1 MVVVP
6 GMISRD
12 AAEPWGE
19 PPHLT
24 EALVPPGSTVRT
36 GATAALVRAGLAST
50 LHRIRRGEGALLAV
64 NFSLVASIG
73 HAPVV
78 AGTLVSLLAIA
89 LMYAFNDLWDAPTD
103 ASNPKKDRTVVAT
116 YLAYRR
122 AAALAI
128 LVLHVLTI
136 GLSLALLGTAS
147 TTALV
152 GTMVVNVVYS
162 TRLKGVPTVD
172 VIVCGL
178 WGAFYAAIVDPS
190 AALMTLVGLMTAVC
204 HLYQTLDD
212 REPDAANGIMTTAVR
227 SAALS
232 RNVLVVLSALLFLAL
247 RPVLG
252 TTAALSAFIP
262 LAIFFAC
269 DSPRIGWL
277 LTKAYFG
284 VMWLSVLEITRA
296 AG

>member
-1 MVVVP
+1 
-6 GMISRD
+6 MISRD

-19 PPHLT
+19 PPHLA
-24 EALVPPGSTVRT
+24 EVLAPPTSAVSPARSRA
-36 GATAALVRAGLAST
+36 ATALLRAGAAST
-50 LHRIRRGEGALLAV
+50 LHRVRRGEGALLAV
-64 NFSLVASIG
+64 NLSLVAYLG
-73 HAPVV
+73 HPHAL
-78 AGTLVSLLAIA
+78 AGVLVSLLAIA
-89 LMYAFNDLWDAPTD
+89 LMYAFNDLYDAPTD
-103 ASNPKKDRTVVAT
+103 ARNPKKDRTVVAT
-116 YLAYRR
+116 YLEYRGV
-122 AAALAI
+122 AGLAI
-128 LVLHVLTI
+128 FVLHLATI
-136 GLSLALLGTAS
+136 GVAFATLGGSATA
-147 TTALV
+147 ALV

-162 TRLKGVPTVD
+162 TRLKGVPAVD

-190 AALMTLVGLMTAVC
+190 PALMVLVGLMTAVC

-212 REPDAANGIMTTAVR
+212 RVPDAANGIMTTAVR

-232 RNVLVVLSALLFLAL
+232 RNVLVVLSALLLLAL
-247 RPVLG
+247 RPALG
-252 TTAALSAFIP
+252 NAAALTAFVP

-284 VMWLSVLEITRA
+284 VMWLAVLEITRA